1 MAYSFTVQDNKVLFS
16 NDEVKNIVLFE
27 FEFVTDAP
35 KVCRLLRKAVKQVRD
50 VNRLID
56 TSDVSQI
63 KSYQDDMGEQVSFRV
78 RFNNPFDLYNDIVI
92 HTTVREW

>member
-56 TSDVSQI
+56 TSDVSLI
-63 KSYQDDMGEQVSFRV
+63 KSYQDDMEEQVSFRV
-78 RFNNPFDLYNDIVI
+78 RFCNPVDVYKDIVVRA
-92 HTTVREW
+92 TVREW